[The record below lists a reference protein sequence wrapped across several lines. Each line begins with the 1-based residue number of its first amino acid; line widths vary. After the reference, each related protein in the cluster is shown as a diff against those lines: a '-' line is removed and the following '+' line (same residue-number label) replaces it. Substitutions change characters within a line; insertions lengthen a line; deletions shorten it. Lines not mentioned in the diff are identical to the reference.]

1 METKE
6 NVFSTIFNKVNSIFV
21 KKQGTTQKNKDD
33 NKKKTPS
40 GYGWN
45 PIAAKKLA
53 KNNKTKNT
61 RHHGNGR
68 D

>member
-6 NVFSTIFNKVNSIFV
+6 NVFSTIFKKVKSIFV
-21 KKQGTTQKNKDD
+21 KKQEPAQDEK
-33 NKKKTPS
+33 KKKTPA

-45 PIAAKKLA
+45 PIAGEKLA
-53 KNNKTKNT
+53 KHNKTKST

>member
-33 NKKKTPS
+33 NKKKTPA

-45 PIAAKKLA
+45 PIAGEKLA
-53 KNNKTKNT
+53 KHNKMKNT

>member
-6 NVFSTIFNKVNSIFV
+6 NIFSTIFNKVKNIFV
-21 KKQGTTQKNKDD
+21 KKQEPIQQEK
-33 NKKKTPS
+33 KKKTPA

>member
-6 NVFSTIFNKVNSIFV
+6 NVFSTIFKKVKSIFV
-21 KKQGTTQKNKDD
+21 NKQEPTQTQND
-33 NKKKTPS
+33 NKKKTPA

-45 PIAAKKLA
+45 PIAGEKLA
-53 KNNKTKNT
+53 KHNKMKNT